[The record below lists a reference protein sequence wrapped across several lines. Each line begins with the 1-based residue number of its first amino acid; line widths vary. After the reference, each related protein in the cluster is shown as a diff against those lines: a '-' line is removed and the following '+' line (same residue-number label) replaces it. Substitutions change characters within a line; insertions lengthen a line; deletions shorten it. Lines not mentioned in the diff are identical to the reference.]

1 MKSNHKSFDWYSF
14 ISQHPLFGELLL
26 DEINSLLK
34 SSNSTHREFKQ
45 GTVIF
50 RAGEL
55 SNSFFLIGKG
65 SVNVEL
71 LSEGSSAINIGT
83 LYKGDYFGEMSAI
96 DNQNCRAATI
106 SANENCTLL
115 EIKSRPFQKILKT
128 NPELEFKL
136 LSMLAARLRH
146 VNDYLLKSTH
156 LTFDSKFA
164 LLSEK
169 IESQS
174 KVVDASLKASQAVF
188 EQTKIRTDEIIHA
201 AERGRSRIT
210 FVMSTLTGVFTTLLL
225 IFSFL
230 GYDKLETL
238 EGFKKAFEKV
248 EIDVDQFQLAIKQSG
263 EEIENTKKSVDVTI
277 KELEKKIASIND
289 SISDSNN
296 VKKILFESL
305 ISLFMVRAEEY
316 IKLKAE
322 PGQAENDAI
331 NAIPDPRNLADRIL
345 EIKDPF
351 ITRELF
357 KKLFYKIKE
366 SQQEKNKLNQAR
378 IRYFKYYMDHYM
390 DPLISIEDEQLAANH
405 LAKFLSR
412 YILLVTDTMRVGHIE
427 ANSKSFNT
435 QLDELET
442 KYKQIVEDEE
452 SKYHLEK
459 FITDLQEDE
468 VYPDRIGAV
477 NKRIPMPEIR
487 SDVYQ

>member
-14 ISQHPLFGELLL
+14 ISQHPLFGELLSG
-26 DEINSLLK
+26 EIKSLLK

-45 GTVIF
+45 GNVIF

-71 LSEGSSAINIGT
+71 LSEGTSAVNIDT

-128 NPELEFKL
+128 NPELAFKL
-136 LSMLAARLRH
+136 LSMLSARLRH
-146 VNDYLLKSTH
+146 VNDYLLKNTH

-174 KVVDASLKASQAVF
+174 KVVDASLKASQSVF

-210 FVMSTLTGVFTTLLL
+210 TLTGVAAAILAVL
-225 IFSFL
+225 SFL
-230 GYDKLETL
+230 GYEKLNTL
-238 EGFKKAFEKV
+238 EDFEKEFEEV
-248 EIDVDQFQLAIKQSG
+248 QINVGQIQS
-263 EEIENTKKSVDVTI
+263 EIEESRGKIEESRGKIEETI
-277 KELEKKIASIND
+277 ESIGDTEKDLEKKIVKIKASIK
-289 SISDSNN
+289 DSNN
-296 VKKILFESL
+296 AKIILFESL
-305 ISLFMVRAEEY
+305 ISLFMVRVEAF
-316 IKLKAE
+316 IKLE

-331 NAIPDPRNLADRIL
+331 VNPANLADHIL

-351 ITRELF
+351 ITRTLF
-357 KKLFYKIKE
+357 RNLFYAIVK
-366 SQQEKNKLNQAR
+366 SQQEKNELNEAR
-378 IRYFKYYMDHYM
+378 KSYFAHYMDYYMDPY
-390 DPLISIEDEQLAANH
+390 ISIENEQQTANYLAQ
-405 LAKFLSR
+405 FLSR
-412 YILLVTDTMRVGHIE
+412 YILLVTDTMPEEHIE
-427 ANSKSFNT
+427 ANSVSFNI
-435 QLDELET
+435 QLNELKT
-442 KYKQIVEDEE
+442 KYKLIVGNEE
-452 SKYHLEK
+452 LKYLEE
-459 FITDLQEDE
+459 FIAETADIES
-468 VYPDRIGAV
+468 YTARIDAV
-477 NKRIPMPEIR
+477 KNTIGTLAIN
-487 SDVYQ
+487 

>member
-1 MKSNHKSFDWYSF
+1 MKSNRKSFDWHSF

-26 DEINSLLK
+26 DEINSLLE
-34 SSNSTHREFKQ
+34 SGNSTHREFKQ
-45 GTVIF
+45 GNVIF

-71 LSEGSSAINIGT
+71 LSEGSSAINIDT

-106 SANENCTLL
+106 SANENSTLL
-115 EIKSRPFQKILKT
+115 EIKSMPFQKVLKT

-210 FVMSTLTGVFTTLLL
+210 LITSTLTGVFTTLLL

-230 GYDKLETL
+230 GYDKLNTL
-238 EGFKKAFEKV
+238 EDFKKDFEQVQKDV
-248 EIDVDQFQLAIKQSG
+248 ETAQGKI
-263 EEIENTKKSVDVTI
+263 EESKGKIENTKKSVDVT
-277 KELEKKIASIND
+277 KEELDKKIASIND

-296 VKKILFESL
+296 AKNILFESL
-305 ISLFMVRAEEY
+305 ISLFMVRVEEF
-316 IKLKAE
+316 IKLEAE
-322 PGQAENDAI
+322 QGDKNTVE
-331 NAIPDPRNLADRIL
+331 DPSNLADHIL
-345 EIKDPF
+345 EIRDPF
-351 ITRELF
+351 ITIKLF
-357 KKLFYKIKE
+357 IKLFYKIVD
-366 SQQEKNKLNQAR
+366 SQLEENKLNEAR
-378 IRYFKYYMDHYM
+378 INYFAYYMDQY
-390 DPLISIEDEQLAANH
+390 IFIENGQQAANH
-405 LAKFLSR
+405 LAHFLSR
-412 YILLVTDTMRVGHIE
+412 YILLVTDTMPEEHIE
-427 ANSKSFNT
+427 AYSERFNI
-435 QLDELET
+435 QLNELET
-442 KYKQIVEDEE
+442 KYKQIAEVEE
-452 SKYHLEK
+452 SKNHLEK
-459 FITDLQEDE
+459 FITDTEE
-468 VYPDRIGAV
+468 IEAYT
-477 NKRIPMPEIR
+477 KRINAVKNAIDMP
-487 SDVYQ
+487 